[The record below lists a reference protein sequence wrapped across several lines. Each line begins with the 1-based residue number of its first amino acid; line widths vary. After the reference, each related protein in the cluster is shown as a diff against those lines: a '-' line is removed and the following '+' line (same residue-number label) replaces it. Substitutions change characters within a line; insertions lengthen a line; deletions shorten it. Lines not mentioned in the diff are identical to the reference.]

1 MVAVLAVTGCVAA
14 CLAGAG
20 GTVASGSV
28 AAVPGSVVPRSASA
42 ARFGALRPGRAGLD
56 RAGQAALAR
65 LGSASQ
71 DMSGRAGGSV
81 VLSGSPGVPVASQK
95 TETAYVPIQCRASF
109 CASGPAGHVVDVI
122 NAAKCNVKMKSGC
135 RVAARAKVGSSPL
148 AAVIDK
154 RTGTVYVVNGTSNT
168 VSVLNGTRCNARVTA
183 GCGRPAATVRV
194 GKFPVAAV
202 VNPATRTLYVV
213 SPNGRVFVIDA
224 ASCNAVT
231 TRGCGRPVKT
241 VKVKAGSQSIDVDI
255 ATDTVYT
262 ANSGTTGNGDTVS
275 VINGATCN
283 GHTDSGCRQAP
294 RTVKVGSGAWWVAVD
309 QATDSVY
316 VADNNDGTV
325 SVINGAT
332 CNAQV
337 TSGCRHTPPAVTTG
351 AGPQFVA
358 TDPGL
363 HTMFTVNQHD
373 DTLSAINTRTCN
385 GTVTSGCQTIPPS
398 LRATPTRGPGF
409 NSFPNALALIPSTG
423 SAYIVNVGG
432 ASVLSVTS
440 IRRCN
445 ATSTAGCRRPAPAV
459 PASEFLLSADPATN
473 TIYGGNL
480 SQPVI
485 DVINGA
491 TCHAR
496 RLAGCTP
503 VAQIPMA
510 HPQANVGAIDD
521 ATHTLYASDE
531 ASSGTLAVINTAT
544 CNATHTAGCGQHP
557 PMIKIGAFP
566 NAPVLNPATHTVYV
580 SYGNTASKVAVINAA
595 KCNATDTAG
604 CGQTPAVVKVGQN
617 TTVLAVSTRTDT
629 IYAPNTGLTF
639 NGDTVS
645 VINGAACNGTDH
657 TGCGHLAATAKVGT
671 APVGAA
677 VNDRTHTLYVVNN
690 ADGDSPGTVSVIN
703 TATCNGTRTTGC
715 HRRFPAAAAGISP
728 LLAALDAARNGFL
741 YVTDISSAQVTV
753 LNTARCNA
761 KVASGCRTAS
771 REQPVNSQPFGL
783 AINPR
788 TRTVYITNLFQ
799 TGSLTVF
806 RATRRLAP

>member
-1 MVAVLAVTGCVAA
+1 MTR
-14 CLAGAG
+14 
-20 GTVASGSV
+20 
-28 AAVPGSVVPRSASA
+28 PASA
-42 ARFGALRPGRAGLD
+42 ARFGALRPGATGLD

-95 TETAYVPIQCRASF
+95 TGTVYVPVQCRNPDSNAS
-109 CASGPAGHVVDVI
+109 CTATASRVVDVI
-122 NAAKCNVKMKSGC
+122 NAAKCNVKVKSGC
-135 RVAARAKVGSSPL
+135 RVVARAKVGSSPL

-154 RTGTVYVVNGTSNT
+154 RTGTIYVVNGTSNT
-168 VSVLNGTRCNARVTA
+168 VSVLNGARCNARVTR

-213 SPNGRVFVIDA
+213 SPNGHVFVIDA
-224 ASCNAVT
+224 ANCNAVT
-231 TRGCGRPVKT
+231 TRGCGRPVKS
-241 VKVKAGSQSIDVDI
+241 VKVKAGSQSIDVDT
-255 ATDTVYT
+255 ATDTIYT
-262 ANSGTTGNGDTVS
+262 ANNGAQGNGDTVS

-283 GHTDSGCRQAP
+283 GHTGTGCGRAP
-294 RTVKVGSGAWWVAVD
+294 RTVRVGSGASWVAVD
-309 QATDSVY
+309 QASDTVY
-316 VADNNDGTV
+316 VANNNDGTV

-332 CNAQV
+332 CNARI
-337 TSGCRHTPPAVTTG
+337 TSGCRRTAPTVTTG
-351 AGPQFVA
+351 ANPSFVA
-358 TDPGL
+358 ADPGL
-363 HTMFTVNQHD
+363 HTVFTVNQHD

-409 NSFPNALALIPSTG
+409 NSFPNAFALVPRTG
-423 SAYIVNVGG
+423 SAYVVNVGG

-491 TCHAR
+491 TCHAKD
-496 RLAGCTP
+496 LAGCAP
-503 VAQIPMA
+503 VATIPMPD
-510 HPQANVGAIDD
+510 PQAHVGAIDH

-566 NAPVLNPATHTVYV
+566 KAPVLSPATHTVYV

-595 KCNATDTAG
+595 TCNATDTAG
-604 CGQTPAVVKVGQN
+604 CGQTPAVVRVGQG
-617 TTVLAVSTRTDT
+617 TGDLAVSTRTDT
-629 IYAPNTGLTF
+629 IYAPNTGLAF

-657 TGCGHLAATAKVGT
+657 TGCSHLAATARVGT

-677 VNDRTHTLYVVNN
+677 VNDRTGTLYVVNN

-728 LLAALDAARNGFL
+728 LLAALDTRNGNL
-741 YVTDISSAQVTV
+741 YITDISSAQVTV
-753 LNTARCNA
+753 LNAARCNA
-761 KVASGCRTAS
+761 EVTSGCRTAS
-771 REQPVNSQPFGL
+771 REHPVSSQPFGL

-806 RATRRLAP
+806 RATRH